1 MIPTESPTPGETAY
15 LRLRGDI
22 TFARLPPGRRLRLDQ
37 LKTDYAVSVAT
48 LREVL
53 SRLAAEGLL
62 LFEPAKGF
70 EVAPVSAA
78 DLAEIAE
85 MRLLLESHAVGAS
98 FAAGDLEW
106 EARVVASHHKLS
118 RMEARMLAG
127 DRSVAVDWKRYDREF
142 HLALISAC
150 GSAEMLA
157 AYDRIFDR
165 FLRYQMLMVM
175 FRGGVAA
182 AEHDALLAA
191 ALDRD
196 VVRARAVLDSH
207 IGACVAW
214 VTANNPFGEDAA

>member
-1 MIPTESPTPGETAY
+1 MILHQTPGEAAY
-15 LRLRGDI
+15 HRLRADI

-37 LKTDYAVSVAT
+37 LKSDYAISVAT

-62 LFEPAKGF
+62 VLEPAKGF
-70 EVAPVSAA
+70 EVAPVSAT

-85 MRLLLESHAVGAS
+85 MRLLLECHAVEAS
-98 FAAGDLEW
+98 FAAGDLDW
-106 EARVVASHHKLS
+106 EARVVAAHHKLS

-142 HLALISAC
+142 HTALLSAC
-150 GSAEMLA
+150 GSSEMLA

-175 FRGGVAA
+175 FRGATAA
-182 AEHDALLAA
+182 AEHDALLASA
-191 ALDRD
+191 MERD
-196 VVRARAVLDSH
+196 TQRAQRLLTTH

-214 VTANNPFGEDAA
+214 VHENGLLIQGAA